1 MAITRGT
8 LNKAYVSAIDMLDQ
22 RDINP
27 ALIDAAND
35 TGFLKT
41 MQLLGRTKKCKMTE
55 YHHFVNSDLFV
66 ATTVGTTTG
75 SGTAQVTTALT
86 AGNGFWR
93 VGDVAKFPNGKDG
106 VVYSV
111 STTSGVD
118 TLVINSGD
126 GTNLTLVSGNALVY
140 NGNVVGEESSAVTN
154 RKYDVTK
161 YSNLIQAFREIDVI
175 TDIQKVTPIEF
186 TYNGQNLY
194 GVYEHAKKVQ
204 TLKASVDIAM
214 IGGQISTTKYGDAS
228 PALVDA
234 NGKPIQKTRGLDQY
248 ATTYGIADDLAT
260 AGTLVTADLVDFA
273 SKLNAAKAP
282 LEYMGYCSDASKIVY
297 DTYFK
302 ALGSS
307 GIQSARM
314 EIDGKKDIDLT
325 VDSYTFGSRK
335 YTLIPLPIFDHPQ
348 LFTASIKKSI
358 YWIPTGKVNCEGSG
372 MQPRIQIRYLQ
383 HSFPGGNEM
392 IGEWHTGALSP
403 NGNGE
408 DANWKAH
415 WETYQGLE
423 ILGAN
428 QIAKQSGVAA

>member
-1 MAITRGT
+1 MSISRGT

-55 YHHFVNSDLFV
+55 YHHYVNSDLFV
-66 ATTVGTTTG
+66 TTTVGTTSG
-75 SGTAQVTTALT
+75 SGSATVTTALT

-118 TLVINSGD
+118 TLVIKSGNGD
-126 GTNLTLVSGNALVY
+126 NLTLVSGNTLVY
-140 NGNVVGEESSAVTN
+140 NGNAVGEESSAVTN

-186 TYNGQNLY
+186 TYNGKALY

-204 TLKASVDIAM
+204 SLTASVDIAM
-214 IGGQISTTKYGDAS
+214 IGGQISVTKYGDAS

-234 NGKPIQKTRGLDQY
+234 DGKPIQKTRGLDQY
-248 ATTYGIADDLAT
+248 AETYGIADDLAT

-273 SKLNAAKAP
+273 AKLNAAKAP

-302 ALGSS
+302 ALGSA
-307 GIQSARM
+307 GIQSGRM
-314 EIDGKKDIDLT
+314 NIDGKDIDLT

-335 YTLIPLPIFDHPQ
+335 YSLIPMPIFDHPQ

-358 YWIPTGKVNCEGSG
+358 YWVPKGRVNVEGGG
-372 MQPRIQIRYLQ
+372 MEPRIQIRYLQ

-408 DANWKAH
+408 TANWKAH

>member
-75 SGTAQVTTALT
+75 SGTAQVTPALT
-86 AGNGFWR
+86 AGTGFWR

-126 GTNLTLVSGNALVY
+126 GTTLTLVSGNALVY

-214 IGGQISTTKYGDAS
+214 IGGQISTTKFNDAS

-234 NGKPIQKTRGLDQY
+234 NGKPLQKTRGLDQY

-307 GIQSARM
+307 GIQSGRM
-314 EIDGKKDIDLT
+314 SIDGKDIDLT

-335 YTLIPLPIFDHPQ
+335 YSLIPLPIFDHPQ

>member
-307 GIQSARM
+307 GIQSGRM
-314 EIDGKKDIDLT
+314 SIDGKDIDLT

>member
-93 VGDVAKFPNGKDG
+93 VGDVAKLPNGQDG

-260 AGTLVTADLVDFA
+260 AGTLGTADLVDFA

-307 GIQSARM
+307 GIQSGRM
-314 EIDGKKDIDLT
+314 SIDGKDIDLT

-335 YTLIPLPIFDHPQ
+335 YSLIPLPIFDHPQ

>member
-93 VGDVAKFPNGKDG
+93 VGDVAKLPNGQDG

-161 YSNLIQAFREIDVI
+161 HSNLIQNFREIDVI

-214 IGGQISTTKYGDAS
+214 IGGQISTTKFSDAS

-234 NGKPIQKTRGLDQY
+234 NGKPLQKTRGLDQY

-260 AGTLVTADLVDFA
+260 AGTLGTADLVDFA

-307 GIQSARM
+307 GIQSGRM
-314 EIDGKKDIDLT
+314 SIDGKDIDLT

-335 YTLIPLPIFDHPQ
+335 YSLIPLPIFDHPQ

>member
-161 YSNLIQAFREIDVI
+161 YSNLIQNFREIDVI

-307 GIQSARM
+307 GIQSGRM
-314 EIDGKKDIDLT
+314 SIDGKDIDLT

-335 YTLIPLPIFDHPQ
+335 YSLVPLPIFDHPQ

>member
-41 MQLLGRTKKCKMTE
+41 MQLLGRTKKCKMPE

-66 ATTVGTTTG
+66 ATTVGTTSG
-75 SGTAQVTTALT
+75 SGTTAVTTALT

-93 VGDVAKFPNGKDG
+93 VGDVAKFPAGNDG

-111 STTSGVD
+111 STSSGVD

-126 GTNLTLVSGNALVY
+126 GTALTLVSGNALIY
-140 NGNVVGEESSAVTN
+140 NGNVVGEESDAVTN

-186 TYNGQNLY
+186 NYNGQALY

-204 TLKASVDIAM
+204 ALTASVDIAM
-214 IGGQISTTKYGDAS
+214 IGGQISATRYGDAS

-234 NGKPIQKTRGLDQY
+234 NGKPLQKTRGLDQY
-248 ATTYGIADDLAT
+248 ATTYGIADTLAT
-260 AGTLVTADLVDFA
+260 AGTLVTADLADFA

-307 GIQSARM
+307 GIQSGRM
-314 EIDGKKDIDLT
+314 NIDGKDLDLT

-335 YTLIPLPIFDHPQ
+335 YSLIPMPIFSHPQ
-348 LFTASIKKSI
+348 LFTDSIKKAI
-358 YWIPTGKVNCEGSG
+358 YWVPTGKVNVEGGG

-403 NGNGE
+403 NGNGTV
-408 DANWKAH
+408 ANWQAH

-423 ILGAN
+423 VLGAN
-428 QIAKQSGVAA
+428 QVAKQSGVAA

>member
-260 AGTLVTADLVDFA
+260 AGTLGTADLVDFA

-307 GIQSARM
+307 GIQSGRM
-314 EIDGKKDIDLT
+314 SIDGKDIDLT

-335 YTLIPLPIFDHPQ
+335 YSLIPLPIFDHPQ

>member
-214 IGGQISTTKYGDAS
+214 IGGQISTTKFNDAS

-234 NGKPIQKTRGLDQY
+234 NGKPLQKTRGLDQY

-307 GIQSARM
+307 GIQSGRM
-314 EIDGKKDIDLT
+314 SIDGKDIDLT